1 MSAPPVTR
9 RRRTRR
15 PVAAA
20 WAVGALCC
28 ALALSGCSQDG
39 GATPGP
45 SPSAG
50 RDASGAPRPSPPV
63 PSPVDDAGPDLPDVD
78 RTDPEQVA
86 AAFVHGFVH
95 RAPDD
100 PTVREYLRL
109 VEPFTTERLLTE
121 LREST
126 EEWCDRSCREERERG
141 VRVSADAITP
151 AISEA
156 APRTEDEVWVQVGYE
171 MAWSWPGGGD
181 SMPAGVSLKLVRTD
195 GTWRVDRRTT
205 AG

>member
-1 MSAPPVTR
+1 MNAPGVR
-9 RRRTRR
+9 RRR
-15 PVAAA
+15 VARHPLAGA

-28 ALALSGCSQDG
+28 ALVLAGCSQDG
-39 GATPGP
+39 GAAPGP
-45 SPSAG
+45 APSTG
-50 RDASGAPRPSPPV
+50 QDASGAPGPSTPEPSPAR
-63 PSPVDDAGPDLPDVD
+63 DAGPDLPDVD

-86 AAFVHGFVH
+86 AAFVLGFVH

-109 VEPFTTERLLTE
+109 IEPFTTERLLTE

-151 AISEA
+151 AISAE
-156 APRTEDEVWVQVGYE
+156 APRTEDEVWVQVTYE

-181 SMPAGVSLKLVRTD
+181 SMPAGTSLKLVRAD